1 LKSQIKSLKQWVEQ
15 CMVANKLHVP
25 SAADI
30 YPLPPCI
37 TNAPN
42 VQLDAITMGIASVA
56 RATAVSQLNAE
67 PLNVTAILPD
77 HLAPKNISVEQ
88 GVGQAFAFQ
97 KLEED

>member
-1 LKSQIKSLKQWVEQ
+1 
-15 CMVANKLHVP
+15 MVANKLHVP

-37 TNAPN
+37 TNASH
-42 VQLDAITMGIASVA
+42 VQLDTITMGSASVA
-56 RATAVSQLNAE
+56 RATVGSQPNAE

-77 HLAPKNISVEQ
+77 HLAPKNTYVEQ
-88 GVGQAFAFQ
+88 GVRQAFAFQ